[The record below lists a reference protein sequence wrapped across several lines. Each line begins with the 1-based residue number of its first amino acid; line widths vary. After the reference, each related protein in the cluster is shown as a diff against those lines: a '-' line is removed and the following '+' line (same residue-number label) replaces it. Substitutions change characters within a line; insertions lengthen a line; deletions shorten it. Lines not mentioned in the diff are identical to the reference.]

1 VNQVKGRPWV
11 TMYTVAGL
19 IWGGSFLFVE
29 YALTALT
36 PIGVAFWRTTF
47 GALAMLIAILIY
59 KSKLPTSLDA
69 WRKMAIAGFFMS
81 SLPFTLF
88 AFAQTYVTSAL
99 ASIINAVTPMATVVV
114 MLIAFRSEKLLP
126 HVIVGLVVGLVGVLI
141 VLGVWQGFG
150 DNEPMAIIALLV
162 AVTCYGIGTPYVRKY
177 IAPLKLSTEV
187 SVFGQVGT
195 AAITLLPIYLLSGQY
210 FVSTP
215 TLPAIA
221 SVLAIGALGSGVA
234 YLLYYKV
241 LDVVGSA
248 IASSVTYITPI
259 IAVILGVL
267 LLNEE
272 LHWYEPVGGAII
284 ILGAAISQGSILE
297 IFKSKPSGVKQS
309 A

>member
-1 VNQVKGRPWV
+1 
-11 TMYTVAGL
+11 MYTVAGL

-47 GALAMLIAILIY
+47 GALAMLIAILVFR
-59 KSKLPTSLDA
+59 SKLPTSLTT

-126 HVIVGLVVGLVGVLI
+126 HVVVGLVVGLVGVLI

-150 DNEPMAIIALLV
+150 DNEPLAILALIV
-162 AVTCYGIGTPYVRKY
+162 AVTCYGIGTPYIRKY

-187 SVFGQVGT
+187 SVFGQIGT
-195 AAITLLPIYLLSGQY
+195 AALSLLPIYLLSGQY
-210 FVSTP
+210 LTAAPS
-215 TLPAIA
+215 LQAIG
-221 SVLAIGALGSGVA
+221 SVIAIGALGSGVA

-297 IFKSKPSGVKQS
+297 IFRSKPSGVKQS

>member
-1 VNQVKGRPWV
+1 MTAGVKRPWV
-11 TMYTVAGL
+11 AMYTVAGL

-29 YALTALT
+29 YALSALT
-36 PIGVAFWRTTF
+36 PVGVAFWRTTF
-47 GALAMLIAILIY
+47 GALAMLIAILVFR
-59 KSKLPTSLDA
+59 SKLPTSLTT

-88 AFAQTYVTSAL
+88 AFAQTHVTSAL

-126 HVIVGLVVGLVGVLI
+126 HVVVGLVVGLVGVLI

-150 DNEPMAIIALLV
+150 DNEPLAILALIV

-187 SVFGQVGT
+187 SVFGQIGT
-195 AAITLLPIYLLSGQY
+195 AALSLLPIYLLSGQY
-210 FVSTP
+210 FTAAPS
-215 TLPAIA
+215 LQAIG
-221 SVLAIGALGSGVA
+221 SVIAIGALGSGVA

-259 IAVILGVL
+259 IAVMLGVL

-272 LHWYEPVGGAII
+272 LHWYEPVGGLII
-284 ILGAAISQGSILE
+284 IVGAAISQGSILE
-297 IFKSKPSGVKQS
+297 IFRSKRSGTKQS

>member
-1 VNQVKGRPWV
+1 MNQVKGRPWV
-11 TMYTVAGL
+11 AMYTVAGL

-36 PIGVAFWRTTF
+36 PIGVAFWRTAF
-47 GALAMLIAILIY
+47 GSLAMLIAIFIY
-59 KSKLPTSLDA
+59 RSKLPTSFDA
-69 WRKMAIAGFFMS
+69 WRKMTIAGMLMS
-81 SLPFTLF
+81 SVPFTLF

-99 ASIINAVTPMATVVV
+99 ASILNAVTPIATVIV
-114 MLIAFRSEKLLP
+114 MLIAFRSEKLMP
-126 HVIVGLVVGLVGVLI
+126 HVVVGLVVGLFGVLI

-150 DNEPMAIIALLV
+150 DNEPLAILALLL
-162 AVTCYGIGTPYVRKY
+162 AVTCYGIGTPYIRKY

-187 SVFGQVGT
+187 SVFGQIGT
-195 AAITLLPIYLLSGQY
+195 AAITLLPIYLLSGEY
-210 FVSTP
+210 FTSVP

-221 SVLAIGALGSGVA
+221 SVVAIGALGSGVA

-267 LLNEE
+267 ILNED
-272 LHWYEPVGGAII
+272 LHWYEPVGGLII
-284 ILGAAISQGSILE
+284 ILGAAISQGSILTLFRAKVVE
-297 IFKSKPSGVKQS
+297 VVKG

>member
-1 VNQVKGRPWV
+1 MNQVIGRPWV
-11 TMYTVAGL
+11 AMYTVAGL

-36 PIGVAFWRTTF
+36 PIGVAFWRTAF
-47 GALAMLIAILIY
+47 GAIAMLIAILIY
-59 KSKLPTSLDA
+59 RSKLPTSIDA
-69 WRKMAIAGFFMS
+69 WRKMAIAGMLMS
-81 SLPFTLF
+81 SIPFTLF

-99 ASIINAVTPMATVVV
+99 ASILNAVTPIATVIV

-126 HVIVGLVVGLVGVLI
+126 HVVVGLVVGLFGVLI

-150 DNEPMAIIALLV
+150 DNEPLAIVALLA

-177 IAPLKLSTEV
+177 LAPLKLSTEV
-187 SVFGQVGT
+187 AVFGQIGT
-195 AAITLLPIYLLSGQY
+195 AALTLLPVYLLSGQY
-210 FVSTP
+210 FTSVP
-215 TLPAIA
+215 TVTAIA
-221 SVLAIGALGSGVA
+221 SVVAIGALGSGVA
-234 YLLYYKV
+234 YLLFYKV

-272 LHWYEPVGGAII
+272 LHWYEPVGGVII

-297 IFKSKPSGVKQS
+297 IFRSRRSGVKQN

>member
-1 VNQVKGRPWV
+1 
-11 TMYTVAGL
+11 
-19 IWGGSFLFVE
+19 
-29 YALTALT
+29 
-36 PIGVAFWRTTF
+36 
-47 GALAMLIAILIY
+47 
-59 KSKLPTSLDA
+59 
-69 WRKMAIAGFFMS
+69 MS

-88 AFAQTYVTSAL
+88 AFAQTHVTSAL

-126 HVIVGLVVGLVGVLI
+126 HVVVGLVVGLVGVLI

-150 DNEPMAIIALLV
+150 DNEPLAILALIV
-162 AVTCYGIGTPYVRKY
+162 AVTCYGIGTPYIRKY

-187 SVFGQVGT
+187 SVFGQIGT
-195 AAITLLPIYLLSGQY
+195 AALSLLPIYLLSGQY
-210 FVSTP
+210 FTAAPS
-215 TLPAIA
+215 LQAIG
-221 SVLAIGALGSGVA
+221 SVIAIGALGSGVA

-297 IFKSKPSGVKQS
+297 IFRSKPSGVKQS